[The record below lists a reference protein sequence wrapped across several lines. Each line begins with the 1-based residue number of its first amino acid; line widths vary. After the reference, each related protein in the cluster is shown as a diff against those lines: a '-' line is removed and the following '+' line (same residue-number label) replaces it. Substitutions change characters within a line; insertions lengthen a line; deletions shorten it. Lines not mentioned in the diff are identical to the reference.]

1 MYSIQPKKPSMDEAM
16 KELKTNLFVLA
27 AFLGAVRAAPFVV
40 SLFSSS
46 GSPSSSDSPPS
57 LL

>member
-1 MYSIQPKKPSMDEAM
+1 MDEAM

-40 SLFSSS
+40 SLFSGS